1 MVSEAVLIGVVLGL
15 TLALEWVVLRL
26 ANRPHLLAEVNARSS
41 HEIPTPTMGGVAI
54 WGIGVTY
61 LMLNTA
67 PSAQWLIGAL
77 AGIGIVGLWDDLRPL
92 SARFRLAIQ
101 IVASAV
107 VVWWLDPT
115 FPWPVFLLLVIGVA
129 WFTNLFNFMDGIDG
143 IAAVQCLV
151 FCLGAQ
157 LLVGGVP
164 GWVGDLIWVTAASS
178 LGFLAFN
185 WPPAKIFM
193 GDVGSSYLGFLIATL
208 VLYLWHSEQSPLIAS
223 LILLAG
229 FWFDATYTLCVR
241 IVTRQSFTEAHRSH
255 LYQRLAWRYGHL
267 WTTSAFLI
275 FALSWSLPMAWISI
289 QYPSWAYIPL
299 LLVVLPLTVL
309 CYRFQAGARVEDSRV
324 EN

>member
-26 ANRPHLLAEVNARSS
+26 ANRPHLLAEVNDRSS
-41 HEIPTPTMGGVAI
+41 HEIPTPTMGGVVI

-61 LMLNTA
+61 LMLIM
-67 PSAQWLIGAL
+67 PSTQWLIGVL
-77 AGIGIVGLWDDLRPL
+77 AAIGIVGLWDDLRPL

-151 FCLGAQ
+151 FCLGVQ

-193 GDVGSSYLGFLIATL
+193 GDVGSGYLGFLIATL
-208 VLYLWHSEQSPLIAS
+208 VLYLWHSEQLPLIAS

-309 CYRFQAGARVEDSRV
+309 CYRFQAGARVEDRRM
-324 EN
+324 ENK

>member
-26 ANRPHLLAEVNARSS
+26 ANRPHLLAEVNDRSS
-41 HEIPTPTMGGVAI
+41 HEIPTPTMGGVVI

-61 LMLNTA
+61 LMLIM
-67 PSAQWLIGAL
+67 PSTQWLIGVL
-77 AGIGIVGLWDDLRPL
+77 AAIGIVGLWDDLRPL

-151 FCLGAQ
+151 FCLGVQ

-193 GDVGSSYLGFLIATL
+193 GDVGSGYLGFLIAIL
-208 VLYLWHSEQSPLIAS
+208 VLYLWHSEQLPLIAS

-309 CYRFQAGARVEDSRV
+309 CYRFQAGARVEDRRM
-324 EN
+324 ENK

>member
-1 MVSEAVLIGVVLGL
+1 MVSEAILIGVVLGL
-15 TLALEWVVLRL
+15 TLLLEWVVFKL

-41 HEIPTPTMGGVAI
+41 HEIPTPTMGGVVI

-61 LMLNTA
+61 LFLTVSV
-67 PSAQWLIGAL
+67 SAQWLIGVL
-77 AGIGIVGLWDDLRPL
+77 AVIGFVGLWDDLRPL

-101 IVASAV
+101 LAASTV
-107 VVWWLDPT
+107 VIWWLDPT
-115 FPWPVFLLLVIGVA
+115 FPWPVFLFFVIGVA

-151 FCLGAQ
+151 FCLCVQ

-164 GWVGDLIWVTAASS
+164 GWVGELIWVTAASS
-178 LGFLAFN
+178 LGFLVFN

-208 VLYLWHSEQSPLIAS
+208 VLYLWHSEQLPLITS

-241 IVTRQSFTEAHRSH
+241 IVTRQSFTEAHRLH
-255 LYQRLAWRYGHL
+255 LYQRLARRHGHF
-267 WTTSAFLI
+267 WTTTAFLV
-275 FALSWSLPMAWISI
+275 FTLSWLLPMAWISI
-289 QYPSWAYIPL
+289 QYPSRAYIPL
-299 LLVVLPLTVL
+299 LFAVLPLAVL
-309 CYRFQAGARVEDSRV
+309 CYRFQAGARIENSRV

>member
-26 ANRPHLLAEVNARSS
+26 ANRPHLLAEVNDRSS
-41 HEIPTPTMGGVAI
+41 HEIPTPTMGGVVI

-61 LMLNTA
+61 LMLIIA
-67 PSAQWLIGAL
+67 PSTQWLIGVL
-77 AGIGIVGLWDDLRPL
+77 AAIGIVGLWDDLRPL

-151 FCLGAQ
+151 FCLGVQ

-193 GDVGSSYLGFLIATL
+193 GDVGSGYLGFLIATL
-208 VLYLWHSEQSPLIAS
+208 VLYLWHSEQLPLIAS

-309 CYRFQAGARVEDSRV
+309 CYRFQAGARVENSRV